1 MVMTAGGRGGSVT
14 RGWSVDTAGLSRMR
28 RVNHAGSGSASMTVH
43 GSRMGVVAYTTRARE
58 GHTGCEGTV
67 WESETSVRC
76 LVGHGAGGS
85 RRLVMTVSS
94 RGGSVTQGWSID
106 TAALSRM
113 RRMNHAAA
121 GSASMTV
128 HGSSMGVVAHT
139 VRGRGGHT
147 GCEGTVWQSETSVRC
162 LVGNGSGG
170 TRRVVMTAGG
180 RRGSVTQGWS
190 VDTPDLS
197 RMRRL
202 NHAGTGSASIT
213 VHGSSM
219 GLVAHTVRGRMGHT
233 GCEGTAW
240 QSETSVRCLVG
251 HGSGG
256 THRVVMTTWG
266 RGGSVTQGWSVDT
279 PGVSR
284 MRRAN
289 RAAAGLASMTVHG
302 SGMGVVAYTAR
313 GREGHTGCEGTVW
326 QSETSVRCLVGQG
339 AGGTR
344 RVVMTVGGR
353 WGSVTQGWSVDIS
366 GLSGMRRVN
375 HAGTGSASMTVHGS
389 GMGVVAHTARGSEGH
404 TGCEGTAWESETAV
418 RCLLGHG
425 AGGTRRMVMTAGGRG
440 GSVTQGWSIDTSALS
455 RMRRMNHAAAGSAS
469 MTVHGSSMGV
479 VLYTVRGRGGHTGC
493 EGTVWQSETSV
504 RCLVGNGSGGT
515 RRVVMTA
522 GGRGRERDA
531 GLVGRHT

>member
-1 MVMTAGGRGGSVT
+1 
-14 RGWSVDTAGLSRMR
+14 
-28 RVNHAGSGSASMTVH
+28 
-43 GSRMGVVAYTTRARE
+43 
-58 GHTGCEGTV
+58 
-67 WESETSVRC
+67 
-76 LVGHGAGGS
+76 
-85 RRLVMTVSS
+85 
-94 RGGSVTQGWSID
+94 VTQGWSID

-353 WGSVTQGWSVDIS
+353 WGSVTQGWSVDI
-366 GLSGMRRVN
+366 RRAERNAASEPRWHGIGVDDGTRIG
-375 HAGTGSASMTVHGS
+375 HGGGCAYSAGGVRATQDAREQPGSRRRRCGVFWGTGQ
-389 GMGVVAHTARGSEGH
+389 EGH
-404 TGCEGTAWESETAV
+404 
-418 RCLLGHG
+418 
-425 AGGTRRMVMTAGGRG
+425 GG
-440 GSVTQGWSIDTSALS
+440 W
-455 RMRRMNHAAAGSAS
+455 
-469 MTVHGSSMGV
+469 
-479 VLYTVRGRGGHTGC
+479 
-493 EGTVWQSETSV
+493 
-504 RCLVGNGSGGT
+504 
-515 RRVVMTA
+515 
-522 GGRGRERDA
+522 
-531 GLVGRHT
+531 